1 MMDEQHT
8 PQLTL
13 SSIELELLLQ
23 KAAEC
28 GAKKALHDIGLHDE
42 EAASDM
48 RELRGILDTWRDTKA
63 TAWKTF
69 VGWFTKGLILCI
81 LAGIYFKSGG
91 TIQPPK

>member
-1 MMDEQHT
+1 MEHQET
-8 PQLTL
+8 PRFSL
-13 SSIELELLLQ
+13 SDAELELLLQ

-42 EAASDM
+42 DAAGDM
-48 RELRGILDTWRDTKA
+48 RELRGILETWRDTKA

-69 VGWFTKGLILCI
+69 VGWFTKGLILLI
-81 LAGIYFKSGG
+81 LAGVYFKSGG

>member
-1 MMDEQHT
+1 MDHHETT
-8 PQLTL
+8 PRFSL
-13 SSIELELLLQ
+13 SDAELELLLQ

-42 EAASDM
+42 DAANDM

-69 VGWFTKGLILCI
+69 VGWFTKGLILLI
-81 LAGIYFKSGG
+81 LAGVYFKSGG
-91 TIQPPK
+91 TTPMK

>member
-1 MMDEQHT
+1 MEHQET
-8 PQLTL
+8 PRFSL
-13 SSIELELLLQ
+13 SDAELELLLQ

-42 EAASDM
+42 EAAGDM
-48 RELRGILDTWRDTKA
+48 RELRGILDTWRDTKR

-69 VGWFTKGLILCI
+69 VGWFTKGLILVI
-81 LAGIYFKSGG
+81 LAGIYIKSGG

>member
-1 MMDEQHT
+1 MMDSPITAQI
-8 PQLTL
+8 TL
-13 SSIELELLLQ
+13 SSPELELLLQ

-42 EAASDM
+42 EAADDM
-48 RELRGILDTWRDTKA
+48 RELRGILDTWRDTKR

-69 VGWFTKGLILCI
+69 VGWFTKGLILVI
-81 LAGIYFKSGG
+81 LAGIYMKSGG